1 MTYDLLQI
9 SPEFAHILA
18 CDVVITPNRRI
29 SAWLNRQLDHYNA
42 QNHKVKEVWQSI
54 NIIPLST
61 WLDSLFDEARD
72 IVGSSTQWVDTPIA
86 DVLSSLVLSSTQEKA
101 VWEQVIKRQGKDW
114 IKPDGAAKQA
124 QQAWSVLNR
133 WVETDDL
140 PSWDV
145 NDNTH
150 LFQRWLADFKQ
161 VCQQHGWISQV
172 ESLPVIKDCIDQ
184 GILRAKGT
192 LYFYGFDELEPAA
205 KTVVDAFE
213 QQSNCKPVYLAFG
226 KTDNTSKSQSF
237 ADKDTEIEAAL
248 QWLVDSSRAN
258 PNASYCVVA
267 PDIADDRAKIERVC
281 KRLVQPESYSHPGL
295 NTWRDQINVSAGSP
309 LGSFGIVADAL
320 LLLSMLVK
328 PMPRDEWGTLLRSP
342 YWEVGAQRFSQCS
355 VFADKLV
362 EAKSEKLSINVVKER
377 YKNLLARGGS
387 SSNSSN
393 KVPEGEVTDPLMTTL
408 QIAENTNVVGN
419 KRFSEWASIIPG
431 LLQSLGWPGRRSL
444 SSQDFQ
450 LKEKFFEQLRML
462 ALFDEVV
469 GGVAFFDVIRHL
481 KQALGEA
488 MFQIKTEQASMQVLG
503 VLEASGL
510 HFDGIWVMSSDDQ
523 HWPANPAPNPF
534 ICQHLQRTKSMPNAS
549 AEKELAYASFILS
562 AFTKTSSSTV
572 FSWHHLEGDN
582 EFNIS
587 PLLTMHPVDPESI
600 NGGVAHALNTSLLA
614 IDNPII
620 EMIDNTAEALP
631 EGVNVKGGASIIK
644 AQALCPFRAFAVYRL
659 GAKSVEEVEEGLSP
673 AERGELLHLCLEN
686 FWVDCKSSEKLHVLI
701 DQPEVMYTQISNSV
715 SSAVERF
722 CEQTPG
728 LNETFL
734 ALEKKRLEKL
744 VLYWLMNVEAK
755 RTPFEISSLEQSETL
770 SVSHLDVTVKADR
783 IDLVEGQHTVIVDYK
798 TGQKSRAAWKGDR
811 PDDPQLPL
819 YAIKHR
825 EDVHGVV
832 FAVVKQGDSGLK
844 GEMDEAVSLIEGR
857 TTTSI
862 GKIEDWPT
870 HVDNWGVVLTTLAD
884 EFSAGVAN
892 VDPKNKSSCDYCE
905 LTTFCRRKE
914 L

>member
-42 QNHKVKEVWQSI
+42 QNHEVGGAWQSI

-61 WLDSLFDEARD
+61 WLDNLFDEARD
-72 IVGSSTQWVDTPIA
+72 VVGSNTQWIDTPIVE
-86 DVLSSLVLSSTQEKA
+86 VLSSLVLSSTQEKA

-133 WVETDDL
+133 WDETNDL

-150 LFQRWLADFKQ
+150 LFQSWLADFKQ
-161 VCQQHGWISQV
+161 VCQQNGWISQV
-172 ESLPVIKDCIDQ
+172 ESLPVIKACIDQ
-184 GILRAKGT
+184 GILKANGT
-192 LYFYGFDELEPAA
+192 LYFYGFDELEPAVKA
-205 KTVVDAFE
+205 VVDAFE
-213 QQSNCKPVYLAFG
+213 QQSDLKPVYLAFG
-226 KTDNTSKSQSF
+226 KTDNVSKSLSF
-237 ADKDTEIEAAL
+237 TDKDAEIEAAL
-248 QWLVDSSRAN
+248 QWLVDSNRAN
-258 PNASYCVVA
+258 PNESYCVVA

-320 LLLSMLVK
+320 LLLNMLVK
-328 PMPRDEWGTLLRSP
+328 PILRDEWGTLLRSP
-342 YWEVGAQRFSQCS
+342 YWAVGSQRFSHCS

-377 YKNLLARGGS
+377 YRRLLERG
-387 SSNSSN
+387 N
-393 KVPEGEVTDPLMTTL
+393 KSTEDEVIDPLMSAL
-408 QIAENTNVVGN
+408 QIAESSNVAGN
-419 KRFSEWASIIPG
+419 KRFSEWAAIIPE
-431 LLQSLGWPGRRSL
+431 LLASLEWPGRRSL

-469 GGVAFFDVIRHL
+469 GEVPFFNVIRHL
-481 KQALGEA
+481 KQALSEA

-534 ICQHLQRTKSMPNAS
+534 IGQHLQRSKAMPNAS

-562 AFTKTSSSTV
+562 AFTKTSLSTI

-587 PLLTMHPVDPESI
+587 PLLTMHPVDLNPI
-600 NGGVAHALNTSLLA
+600 NEGATYALDASLLA
-614 IDNPII
+614 IDSPII

-631 EGVNVKGGASIIK
+631 EGAKVKGGASIIK
-644 AQALCPFRAFAVYRL
+644 AQALCPFKAFAVYRL
-659 GAKSVEEVEEGLSP
+659 GAKNVEEVEEGLSP

-686 FWVDCKSSEKLHVLI
+686 FWRDCQSSEKLHVLI
-701 DQPEVMYTQISNSV
+701 DQPEVMQIEISNSV
-715 SSAVERF
+715 SLAVEQF

-734 ALEKKRLEKL
+734 MLERKRLEKL
-744 VLYWLMNVEAK
+744 VLYWLINIEAK

-770 SVSHLDVTVKADR
+770 SVSHLEVTVKADR

-844 GEMDEAVSLIEGR
+844 GEMDEAVSLLEGR

-870 HVDNWGVVLTTLAD
+870 HVDDWDRVLTTLAD
-884 EFSAGVAN
+884 NFSAGVAN